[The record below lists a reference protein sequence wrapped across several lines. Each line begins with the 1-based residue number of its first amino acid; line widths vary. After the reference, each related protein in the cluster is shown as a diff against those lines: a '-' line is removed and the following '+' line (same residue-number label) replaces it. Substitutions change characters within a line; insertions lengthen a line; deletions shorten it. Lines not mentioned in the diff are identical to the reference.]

1 MIKFPDIYTQLIY
14 GYIVDRDG
22 DQILYKDLISK
33 YKMSYNTVRKKINW
47 LIKNNYIRKY
57 GRTIK
62 LVPQFD

>member
-14 GYIVDRDG
+14 GYIADRDG

-33 YKMSYNTVRKKINW
+33 YKMSYTTIRKKVNW
-47 LIKNNYIRKY
+47 LIKNNYIRKN

-62 LVPQFD
+62 LVPHFD